1 MEKEENQNPTTKD
14 HQEPEKETA
23 KPEDNLDNKINNI
36 LGGLDFLAPWLI
48 RLGLGIAFIIHGY
61 NKFPLPP
68 QGLINYF
75 GFSPALATFVA
86 LSEVFAGIII
96 IVGGLLNNSLGNLI
110 TRLGGLMVVVVMI
123 FAFSIAHQEWFIT
136 VKLFTSEQIFLFLIG
151 FYFLLKGN
159 K

>member
-1 MEKEENQNPTTKD
+1 MK
-14 HQEPEKETA
+14 
-23 KPEDNLDNKINNI
+23 NLDNKINNI
-36 LGGLDFLAPWLI
+36 LGGIDFLAPWVI

-75 GFSPALATFVA
+75 GFSPALASFVA
-86 LSEVFAGIII
+86 LSEVFAGLII
-96 IVGGLLNNSLGNLI
+96 IVGGLISNSLGNLI
-110 TRLGGLMVVVVMI
+110 TRLGGLMVVVIMI

-151 FYFLLKGN
+151 LFFMIKGN

>member
-1 MEKEENQNPTTKD
+1 MK
-14 HQEPEKETA
+14 
-23 KPEDNLDNKINNI
+23 NLDNKINNI

-68 QGLINYF
+68 PGLINYF

>member
-1 MEKEENQNPTTKD
+1 MK
-14 HQEPEKETA
+14 
-23 KPEDNLDNKINNI
+23 NLDNKINNI
-36 LGGLDFLAPWLI
+36 LGGLDFLAPWVI

-86 LSEVFAGIII
+86 LSEVFAGLII

-110 TRLGGLMVVVVMI
+110 TRLGGLMVVVIMI

-151 FYFLLKGN
+151 LFFLIKGN

>member
-1 MEKEENQNPTTKD
+1 MK
-14 HQEPEKETA
+14 
-23 KPEDNLDNKINNI
+23 NLDNKINNI

-86 LSEVFAGIII
+86 LSEVFAGLII
-96 IVGGLLNNSLGNLI
+96 IVGGLFNNSLGNLI
-110 TRLGGLMVVVVMI
+110 TRLGGLMVVVIMV

-136 VKLFTSEQIFLFLIG
+136 VKLFTSEQIFLFFIG

>member
-1 MEKEENQNPTTKD
+1 MK
-14 HQEPEKETA
+14 
-23 KPEDNLDNKINNI
+23 NLDNKINNS
-36 LGGLDFLAPWLI
+36 LGGIDFLAPWLI
-48 RLGLGIAFIIHGY
+48 RLGLGIAFILHGY

-86 LSEVFAGIII
+86 LSEVFAGLIII
-96 IVGGLLNNSLGNLI
+96 AGGLFAIRQNSYDSLGNLI
-110 TRLGGLMVVVVMI
+110 TRLGGLMVVVIMV

-151 FYFLLKGN
+151 LFFLIKGN

>member
-1 MEKEENQNPTTKD
+1 MQNL
-14 HQEPEKETA
+14 
-23 KPEDNLDNKINNI
+23 NNKVNNFFLNI
-36 LGGLDFLAPWLI
+36 DGLASLFFRFGI
-48 RLGLGIAFIIHGY
+48 GIAFIIHGLG
-61 NKFPLPP
+61 KFPLPP

-151 FYFLLKGN
+151 FYFLIRGN

>member
-1 MEKEENQNPTTKD
+1 MK
-14 HQEPEKETA
+14 
-23 KPEDNLDNKINNI
+23 NLDNKVNNI

-86 LSEVFAGIII
+86 LSEVFAGTVI

-110 TRLGGLMVVVVMI
+110 TRLGGFMVVVIMI

-136 VKLFTSEQIFLFLIG
+136 AKLFTSEQIFLFFIG